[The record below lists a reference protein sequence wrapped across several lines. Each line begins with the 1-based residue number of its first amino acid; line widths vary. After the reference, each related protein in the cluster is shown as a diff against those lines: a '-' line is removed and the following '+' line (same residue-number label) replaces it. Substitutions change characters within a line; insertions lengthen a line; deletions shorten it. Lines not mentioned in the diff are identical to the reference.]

1 MPRIED
7 IRQGVATIAGQYPI
21 KRVSLFGSYAEG
33 RQTESSDVDLLVE
46 FQDAA
51 VSLFTL
57 SALKLDLEEQLG
69 VSVDVL
75 HAPLPHDAMIIPSKV
90 VPLYE

>member
-7 IRQGVATIAGQYPI
+7 IRRSIAALAGQYSF

-33 RQTESSDVDLLVE
+33 RQTEASDVDLLVE
-46 FQDAA
+46 FRDAA
-51 VSLFTL
+51 VSLFVL

-69 VSVDVL
+69 VPVDVL
-75 HAPLPHDAMIIPSKV
+75 HAPLPQDALITPAMLVS
-90 VPLYE
+90 LYE

>member
-33 RQTESSDVDLLVE
+33 RQTEASDVDLLVE

-51 VSLFTL
+51 VSLFT
-57 SALKLDLEEQLG
+57 LEEQLG